1 MYNKK
6 DGDKMVKNQMYTVIG
21 VAISVAIIISIIATS
36 ITGNIIKVQE
46 TKTGPDV
53 YTKTE
58 IDIKMA
64 DAISPKQLISYLA
77 DAIIVTPSIV
87 SIKNTVSKSTDCRK
101 ECNNVRR
108 DCILSIYQTRD
119 SKLAKYSS
127 APVACGEVVTISSDN
142 SKMLSCVCGVLKK
155 IIPS

>member
-1 MYNKK
+1 VYNKK

>member
-1 MYNKK
+1 
-6 DGDKMVKNQMYTVIG
+6 MYTVIG